1 MADPTTLQGTLQGL
15 RRSPLHD
22 LATEIRD
29 GGVTGDRAVQLA
41 EVPFLT
47 QVSIRIAPESA
58 GARGI
63 DEALGAPLPR
73 KVGEAT
79 RSGEHTALWLGPD
92 EWLVVSEADAGALVD
107 QLRTAAGDTP
117 AQILDLSANRTVIEL
132 TGPGA
137 RSVLEKGCPADL
149 HPRSFRDGSAIVTSL
164 ARVPVLLWKVQAD
177 QFRVLPRASLA
188 QYVAVWLLDAMREF
202 APAAPQAQAAEGA

>member
-1 MADPTTLQGTLQGL
+1 MADQSTLQGL

-22 LATEIRD
+22 IAPELGT

-41 EVPFLT
+41 EIPFLT
-47 QVSIRIAPESA
+47 QVGVRVDPDSA

-73 KVGEAT
+73 KVGETSRA
-79 RSGEHTALWLGPD
+79 GGHTALWLGPD
-92 EWLVVSEADAGALVD
+92 EWLVVSSADADTLVE
-107 QLRTAAGDTP
+107 QLRAAAGETP
-117 AQILDLSANRTVIEL
+117 AQVLDLSANRTVIEL

-149 HPRSFRDGSAIVTSL
+149 HPRVFADGTAIVTTL
-164 ARVPVLLWKVQAD
+164 ARVPVIVWKID
-177 QFRVLPRASLA
+177 GDTFRVVPRASLA
-188 QYVAVWLLDAMREF
+188 QYVAAWLLDAVREF
-202 APAAPQAQAAEGA
+202 APVAEGA